1 MDQSLADAVSK
12 LELLKKRPQKS
23 DIWGIHA
30 YQLGKIVEILATE
43 LVFLKS
49 SIGDVEDTGSFSM
62 YLGGKKERIELRE
75 GVKPYDSLMLK
86 CRDRKS
92 VV

>member
-1 MDQSLADAVSK
+1 M
-12 LELLKKRPQKS
+12 
-23 DIWGIHA
+23 
-30 YQLGKIVEILATE
+30 EILATE

-86 CRDRKS
+86 CSDSTVYTTKVKLS
-92 VV
+92 DFSLVINGALQFN